1 MMLTIKYMILII
13 MLITL
18 IIMLITMISK
28 KSIIDIQ
35 KSSPFE
41 CGFNPMSMKRLPFSI
56 HFFIIAIIF
65 LIFDVEIVIIMP
77 MIMTFKYSLMKF
89 WMLTSISFII
99 ILIMGLYYEWKNGML
114 NWEK

>member
-1 MMLTIKYMILII
+1 MLTMMYMLLIILII
-13 MLITL
+13 MVIVTL
-18 IIMLITMISK
+18 MIIMSK

-41 CGFNPMSMKRLPFSI
+41 CGFNPMSKKRIPFSI
-56 HFFIIAIIF
+56 HFFLIAIIF

-77 MIMTFKYSLMKF
+77 MIMTTKLSVMKY
-89 WMLTSISFII
+89 WMFTSISFIS
-99 ILIMGLYYEWKNGML
+99 ILLTGLYYEWMNGLL